1 MSKKAGVGLKEKSTA
16 HFHNILPRATCY
28 STADDS
34 IPGDEDF
41 EDTSV

>member
-16 HFHNILPRATCY
+16 HFHNILPRATYY
-28 STADDS
+28 SRVDDL